1 MTAPAHRATPPSA
14 APPVSA
20 ADLPGLP
27 HSRALLLGIAAQLA
41 GLAEESEQFGL
52 VLCSDAAVAGRYLV
66 QLQQIDKLAQS
77 LREMAT
83 VLAAPDPV
91 TAVAG
96 IRLGELRIALEQA
109 GAL

>member
-1 MTAPAHRATPPSA
+1 MTAPAVRTMPTTGA
-14 APPVSA
+14 
-20 ADLPGLP
+20 P
-27 HSRALLLGIAAQLA
+27 HSPALLAGIAEQLA

-66 QLQQIDKLAQS
+66 QLQRIDKLAQS

-83 VLAAPDPV
+83 VLYAPDPDMAI
-91 TAVAG
+91 TG

>member
-1 MTAPAHRATPPSA
+1 MTVPAVRTLPSIGA
-14 APPVSA
+14 
-20 ADLPGLP
+20 L
-27 HSRALLLGIAAQLA
+27 HSPALLAGIAAQLA

-83 VLAAPDPV
+83 VLAAPEPE

-96 IRLGELRIALEQA
+96 IRLGELRIALEEA
-109 GAL
+109 GAI